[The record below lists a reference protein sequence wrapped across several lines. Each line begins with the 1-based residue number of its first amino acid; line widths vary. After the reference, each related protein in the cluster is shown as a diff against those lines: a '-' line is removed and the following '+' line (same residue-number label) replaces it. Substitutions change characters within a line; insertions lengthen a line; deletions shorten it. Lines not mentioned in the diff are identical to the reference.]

1 MKEGL
6 FLFGS
11 IENSLLVCTNIKAA
25 QKELVWVGDRERGKM
40 RVLLESTYLGNLFID
55 PPPPLYSHHRENS
68 WHSGAVYYMVPT
80 RNRPKLSLAR

>member
-25 QKELVWVGDRERGKM
+25 QKELVWVGDREREN
-40 RVLLESTYLGNLFID
+40 ESAAGINLF
-55 PPPPLYSHHRENS
+55 
-68 WHSGAVYYMVPT
+68 G
-80 RNRPKLSLAR
+80 